1 MVALGDLACRFLFQ
15 ELSWASGD
23 GVDSTD
29 RGSYYPCFLSP
40 ATGLQVCNYRGPA
53 SLVWELGWLHKH

>member
-29 RGSYYPCFLSP
+29 RWSCYPCFLSS
-40 ATGLQVCNYRGPA
+40 ATGL
-53 SLVWELGWLHKH
+53 